1 MHGTQICDA
10 LQRRRLLRFRYK
22 DHAGPTVVE
31 PYAYGESKAGNLVLS
46 AWLVSGETHDL
57 TPPLWRLYRDDEMRM
72 VEVLPDDFQA
82 NRPGYKPNDSRF
94 QFIRCRIADP
104 RR

>member
-22 DHAGPTVVE
+22 DHLGPTVVE
-31 PYAYGESKAGNLVLS
+31 PYVYGENKSGNLVLS

-57 TPPLWRLYRDDEMRM
+57 TPPYGACTATTRCEWSTCYRT
-72 VEVLPDDFQA
+72 
-82 NRPGYKPNDSRF
+82 NSK
-94 QFIRCRIADP
+94 
-104 RR
+104 

>member
-1 MHGTQICDA
+1 MHTTLICDA

-22 DHAGPTVVE
+22 DHLGATVVE
-31 PYAYGESKAGNLVLS
+31 PYVYGESKAGNLVLS

-72 VEVLPDDFQA
+72 VEVLPDEFRE
-82 NRPGYKPNDSRF
+82 NRAGYKPNDSRF
-94 QFIRCRIADP
+94 RFIRGRVADS